1 MTKKQSCIMLKR
13 GRGLDALFAFRLLT
27 AFLLCGVTCVSAL
40 ANTPVDDFFLQCDSE
55 VRTRQLAFQLG
66 EQEIEEFTPGQT
78 PSADQDQKRPPRPH
92 HAPHFERCAVHT
104 KAVQTV

>member
-1 MTKKQSCIMLKR
+1 MEQSCIMVKG

-78 PSADQDQKRPPRPH
+78 PSADRDQKRPARPH
-92 HAPHFERCAVHT
+92 HGPHFGRCAVHT